1 MPPSARLMFYC
12 NHSSTSI
19 RIRGMAGYTRVCARA
34 ERALCAELIVQ
45 IARYAPDG
53 AAVVAGLAPTCKAW
67 QLALQG
73 EEAAA
78 AWREWCA
85 RRFPRVVDLVSLL
98 GAPSSSS
105 QWRALYRAQLDAEV
119 MVQPADARSDEPT
132 LADFP
137 VTVELF
143 SDEEVVAPPDKPIAS
158 VTGKLLRGDDGCCY
172 MRLWGKG
179 NRPACFHYVFGEGQQ
194 FDGDRDPCPYG
205 STFNPAN
212 LQFGPGYLDHLDLRV
227 EARVSRRSPKDG
239 SIQTLQLGVASGVK
253 EATANCDDPLEI
265 DITMNSAPMPEKR
278 ASLSRHEV
286 CNRNIEG
293 YAMSA
298 NLMFEP
304 RLDIYREGC
313 VVDSMFIVTDDPHE
327 TTSWLTTEALLAY
340 FRDVAPWAD

>member
-1 MPPSARLMFYC
+1 
-12 NHSSTSI
+12 
-19 RIRGMAGYTRVCARA
+19 MAGYTRVCARA

-53 AAVVAGLAPTCKAW
+53 AAVVAAFAPTCKAW

-119 MVQPADARSDEPT
+119 MVQPVDARSDETT
-132 LADFP
+132 LADYP

-158 VTGKLLRGDDGCCY
+158 VTGKLLRADDGCCY
-172 MRLWGKG
+172 MHLWGKG
-179 NRPACFHYVFGEGQQ
+179 NRPACFDYVFGEGQA
-194 FDGDRDPCPYG
+194 FDGDKDPCPYG
-205 STFNPAN
+205 STFSPYA
-212 LQFGPGYLDHLDLRV
+212 LQYFDQLDLRV
-227 EARVSRRSPKDG
+227 EARVSRRRPEDG

-253 EATANCDDPLEI
+253 EATANCVDPLEI
-265 DITMNSAPMPEKR
+265 NITMNSVLIPEKR

-286 CNRNIEG
+286 SNRNIEG

-298 NLMFEP
+298 TFMFEP
-304 RLDIYREGC
+304 RLDIYRDGC
-313 VVDSMFIVTDDPHE
+313 VLESMFIVTDDPHE
-327 TTSWLTTEALLAY
+327 TTSWLTPDALLTY

>member
-53 AAVVAGLAPTCKAW
+53 AAVVAAFAPTCKAW
-67 QLALQG
+67 RLALQG

-78 AWREWCA
+78 AWREWCV

-253 EATANCDDPLEI
+253 EATANCVDPLEI
-265 DITMNSAPMPEKR
+265 NITMNSVLIPEKR

-286 CNRNIEG
+286 SNRNIEG

-298 NLMFEP
+298 TFMFEP
-304 RLDIYREGC
+304 RLDIYRDGC
-313 VVDSMFIVTDDPHE
+313 VLESMFIVTDDPHE
-327 TTSWLTTEALLAY
+327 TTSWLTPDALLTY

>member
-1 MPPSARLMFYC
+1 MPLRAKVDASLQPLLRLPFEYE
-12 NHSSTSI
+12 
-19 RIRGMAGYTRVCARA
+19 MAGSTRARVHA
-34 ERALCAELIVQ
+34 GRTLCAELVVQ

-78 AWREWCA
+78 AWREWCV

-119 MVQPADARSDEPT
+119 MVQPVDARSDETT
-132 LADFP
+132 LADYP

-158 VTGKLLRGDDGCCY
+158 VTGKLLRADDGCCY
-172 MRLWGKG
+172 MHLWGKG
-179 NRPACFHYVFGEGQQ
+179 NRPACFDYVFGEGQA
-194 FDGDRDPCPYG
+194 FDGDKDPCPYG
-205 STFNPAN
+205 STFSPYA
-212 LQFGPGYLDHLDLRV
+212 LQYFDQLDLRV
-227 EARVSRRSPKDG
+227 EARVSRRRPEDG

-253 EATANCDDPLEI
+253 EATANCVDPLEI
-265 DITMNSAPMPEKR
+265 NITMNSVLIPEKR

-286 CNRNIEG
+286 SNRNIEG

-298 NLMFEP
+298 TFMFEP
-304 RLDIYREGC
+304 RLDIHREGC
-313 VVDSMFIVTDDPHE
+313 FLDSMFIATDEERTE
-327 TTSWLTTEALLAY
+327 TAWLTTDALLAY